1 MKVVEYNEKYKKDF
15 IELNQE
21 WLNAM
26 FEVEEEDEKIF
37 KNIDSYIRKGAN
49 IFFTIDDDEKTII
62 SCVMIE
68 PLRDDIWYLSHFAS
82 RNLGS
87 GKGAGKLCFKYA
99 LKYAILN
106 GAKYIEIITNTKCF
120 KAIHIYELYGFK
132 QVEKSYVN
140 PYKRG
145 NFFMEAL
152 AKDILLKLPKSEV
165 TELGNPGNPTG
176 EAGYQMLS
184 RMNES
189 HDDVTSFGLSFLNK
203 KENGIYLDIG
213 CGGGNTLKKLL
224 TMTNNLVYG
233 IDISL
238 TAIKRSM
245 EFNQEEYDK
254 DRLKL
259 FKANVLELPFEENT
273 FDAITTVESFYF
285 WENHLEAL
293 GRIKRALKENGQF
306 ILIADIYDN
315 GHLDFDTIC
324 NIAKYKLFNP
334 TIEKFEDLFNL
345 AGFRNVKIHL
355 KENTTWIV
363 VEGTK

>member
-1 MKVVEYNEKYKKDF
+1 MKVVEYSEKYKKDF
-15 IELNQE
+15 KELNLA
-21 WLNAM
+21 WISAF
-26 FEVEEEDEKIF
+26 FEIEPEDEKIL
-37 KNIDSYIRKGAN
+37 NHIEDYIRNGAN
-49 IFFTIDDDEKTII
+49 VFFTLDDDD
-62 SCVMIE
+62 SVLACCMIE
-68 PLRDDIWYLSHFAS
+68 PLREDMWEISKFAA

-87 GKGAGKLCFKYA
+87 GKGAGRLCLTEA
-99 LKYAILN
+99 LKYGIKH
-106 GAKYIEIITNTKCF
+106 GAKLFEIVTNTKCY
-120 KAIHIYELYGFK
+120 KAIHIYETYGFK
-132 QVEKSYVN
+132 EIEKPIIN
-140 PYKRG
+140 PFKRG
-145 NFFMEAL
+145 NYFLEADV
-152 AKDILLKLPKSEV
+152 KDILNKLPKGEV

-176 EAGYQMLS
+176 EAGLAMLS

-189 HDDVTSFGLSFLNK
+189 HDDVTSFGLSFVDK
-203 KENGIYLDIG
+203 KEDGIYLDIG

-224 TMTNNLVYG
+224 TMTKNTVYG

-238 TAIKRSM
+238 TAIKKSM

-259 FKANVLELPFEENT
+259 FKANVLELPFKENT
-273 FDAITTVESFYF
+273 FDTITTVESFYF

-293 GRIKRALKENGQF
+293 RQIRNVLKEGGKF
-306 ILIADIYDN
+306 ILIADIHDN

-334 TIEKFEDLFNL
+334 TIEKFEDLFHL
-345 AGFRNVKIHL
+345 AGFENIKVHL